1 MKRQTDKFIGNKISL
16 GKVLKENGLETM
28 SKDFEVIDRI
38 FNLLTEGINI
48 GKIKGILSTTQ
59 IVKYGG
65 GLEDNEADE
74 IFNDIINWWEM
85 NKI

>member
-1 MKRQTDKFIGNKISL
+1 MKRQIDKHIGNKVSL

-28 SKDFEVIDRI
+28 SKDYEVIDRI

-48 GKIKGILSTTQ
+48 GKIRGLLSTTQ

-65 GLEDNEADE
+65 DLEDSEADE

>member
-65 GLEDNEADE
+65 DLEDSEADE